1 MPVDTSPASALQER
15 HEAEQRAIEALEV
28 AVADF
33 LDAVLAEARSAVDA
47 MAQRSQL
54 RASGPVIT
62 FARQRNPF
70 AYTNIREH
78 WYSTVRELANRREDI
93 VTEEVEQVLLDS
105 MLPAQ
110 VYEDVTEVLAR
121 ARSNDWTTYQT
132 KRHLSALLIPKS
144 PREHEK
150 YKARVRFL
158 GRTTATM
165 NSSLKRLREFREDS
179 SVVGKRWVAHH
190 DERTRSSHL
199 AANGQTVAIDDPFI
213 VGGAAL
219 AFPGDP
225 SAPMEEV
232 ANCFVPETTVSG
244 TIDGAYRRYYSGDV
258 IEVRPAGGRPLTGT
272 PKHPV
277 LTDRGWVALED
288 LVEGDHLVR
297 YRRGVHAPVSRYIE
311 GRPAPA
317 REVYDALAVA
327 FKPVR
332 VSGGRVDFHG
342 EPVEGDVDVVRP
354 QGQLRHG
361 GQTTADE
368 FVRQLLLSATDEA
381 TAELVGA
388 STLGAD
394 GLGVDLPSSSGV
406 RSGDVPGVLLGS
418 PLRDGEPVRFRLAS
432 QRDAVAGEEAEQRGS
447 ADPKALCQ
455 AVLGLTGY
463 VTFDDVLGVRRIPY
477 SGHVYN
483 LSTGTGAYTANGIVA
498 HNCRCSMVPAI
509 KGDTG
514 LAALLTSLLAA
525 AQAETLAYN
534 PRQLRVPKG
543 NGPLSGRWVDGPLR
557 ILADLIDSTAESRK
571 ARSPNLRPASDADK
585 TALKDKHGVS
595 IPPALTDV
603 HVDLSDD
610 ADLIAT
616 GLDAKGRKKYIYS
629 SAYED
634 AQAAAKWARQGQVAQ
649 NAGKI
654 FDWTEN
660 IDGDPMKAAVR
671 LMATE
676 GIRVGSSDKQRGDVM
691 AYGATTLR
699 AGHASVDKDG
709 NVALDFTAKEGIEAH
724 YDIDDPQ
731 TADYIK
737 KRLAEAGP
745 DERLFPGVD
754 ADNSIEAIR
763 EVTGL
768 PSIKNHDLRT
778 LLANLI
784 ARAELDARVPPPP
797 ANAKE
802 AQRIRKEIATV
813 VSEHLHN
820 KPAQALASYINPAT
834 LAPLLDI
841 GGSS

>member
-28 AVADF
+28 AVSDF

-78 WYSTVRELANRREDI
+78 WYSTVRELADRRADL
-93 VTEEVEQVLLDS
+93 VPEEVEQVLLDS

-121 ARSNDWTTYQT
+121 ARSSDWTTYQT

-144 PREHEK
+144 PRDHER

-179 SVVGKRWVAHH
+179 SVIGKRWVAHH
-190 DERTRSSHL
+190 DERTRHTHL

-232 ANCFVPETTVSG
+232 A
-244 TIDGAYRRYYSGDV
+244 
-258 IEVRPAGGRPLTGT
+258 
-272 PKHPV
+272 
-277 LTDRGWVALED
+277 
-288 LVEGDHLVR
+288 
-297 YRRGVHAPVSRYIE
+297 
-311 GRPAPA
+311 
-317 REVYDALAVA
+317 
-327 FKPVR
+327 
-332 VSGGRVDFHG
+332 
-342 EPVEGDVDVVRP
+342 
-354 QGQLRHG
+354 
-361 GQTTADE
+361 
-368 FVRQLLLSATDEA
+368 
-381 TAELVGA
+381 
-388 STLGAD
+388 
-394 GLGVDLPSSSGV
+394 
-406 RSGDVPGVLLGS
+406 
-418 PLRDGEPVRFRLAS
+418 
-432 QRDAVAGEEAEQRGS
+432 
-447 ADPKALCQ
+447 
-455 AVLGLTGY
+455 
-463 VTFDDVLGVRRIPY
+463 
-477 SGHVYN
+477 
-483 LSTGTGAYTANGIVA
+483 
-498 HNCRCSMVPAI
+498 NCRCSMVPAI

-543 NGPLSGRWVDGPLR
+543 NGRLSGRWVDGPLR
-557 ILADLIDSTAESRK
+557 ILADLIDSTAVSRK
-571 ARSPNLRPASDADK
+571 AHSPNLQPASDADK
-585 TALKDKHGVS
+585 ATLKDKHGVS

-616 GLDAKGRKKYIYS
+616 GIDAKGRKKYIYS

-654 FDWTEN
+654 FDWTES
-660 IDGDPMKAAVR
+660 IDGDPTKAAVR
-671 LMATE
+671 VMATE
-676 GIRVGSSDKQRGDVM
+676 GIRVGSSTEQRGDVM
-691 AYGATTLR
+691 AYGTTTLL

-709 NVALDFTAKEGIEAH
+709 NVALDFTAKEGIAAH
-724 YDIDDPQ
+724 YDIDDPE
-731 TADYIK
+731 TAKYIK
-737 KRLAEAGP
+737 ERLANAGP
-745 DERLFPGVD
+745 DEPLFPGVT
-754 ADNSIEAIR
+754 ADSTIAAIR

-768 PSIKNHDLRT
+768 PSMKNHDLRT

-784 ARAELDARVPPPP
+784 ARAELDVRVPPPP
-797 ANAKE
+797 KNAKE

-834 LAPLLDI
+834 LAPLLDF